1 MESQPQKRYRRTK
14 ADIAEDIRKAA
25 VDQILEKGFSGS
37 LVTEIIK
44 KAKQILA
51 SMDAELAAEG
61 KIQPVVYM
69 FRSKNFYEMRD
80 SQELV
85 LTPNTQRLSDSDY
98 QEIAEKYKQLPTMGD
113 DE

>member
-44 KAKQILA
+44 KAKI
-51 SMDAELAAEG
+51 EP
-61 KIQPVVYM
+61 PV
-69 FRSKNFYEMRD
+69 FYNR
-80 SQELV
+80 
-85 LTPNTQRLSDSDY
+85 
-98 QEIAEKYKQLPTMGD
+98 
-113 DE
+113 